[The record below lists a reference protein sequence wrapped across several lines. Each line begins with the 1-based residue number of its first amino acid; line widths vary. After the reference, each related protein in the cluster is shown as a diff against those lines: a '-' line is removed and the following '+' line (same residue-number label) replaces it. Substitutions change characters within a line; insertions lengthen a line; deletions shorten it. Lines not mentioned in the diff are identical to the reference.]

1 MNQRSS
7 ASARIFAATAL
18 IVAFVLAVA
27 VISAGGLGD
36 GSSDSGKGGHS
47 SAKAAHRV
55 ERAKHA
61 PATYVVQSGDTL
73 VAIAHRTGVSVG
85 RIERLNPQVDP
96 QILIAG
102 EELKLK

>member
-36 GSSDSGKGGHS
+36 GSSDSKKGGHS
-47 SAKAAHRV
+47 AKARHRAHL
-55 ERAKHA
+55 KHNA
-61 PATYVVQSGDTL
+61 PATYTIQSGDTL
-73 VAIAHRTGVSVG
+73 VAIAHRTGVSVV

>member
-18 IVAFVLAVA
+18 IVAFVLAIA
-27 VISAGGLGD
+27 VISAGGLGG
-36 GSSDSGKGGHS
+36 GSSDSGKDGHS
-47 SAKAAHRV
+47 ARAAQRA
-55 ERAKHA
+55 EREKHA

-73 VAIAHRTGVSVG
+73 VAIAHRTGVPVV